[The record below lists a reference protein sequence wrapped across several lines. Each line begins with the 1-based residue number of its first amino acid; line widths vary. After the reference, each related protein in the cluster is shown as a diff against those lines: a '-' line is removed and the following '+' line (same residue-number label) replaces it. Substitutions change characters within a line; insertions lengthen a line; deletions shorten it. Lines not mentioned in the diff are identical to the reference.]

1 MGSKTKNL
9 LGNLTRSG
17 STNPNEENLDTSSG
31 IEQKES
37 QKAIEEKNYAIKTFV
52 IYKEDFEF
60 LKQFVDHK
68 RYSGDIRYSL
78 KESLHEAISSLR
90 EKTPKLLKKPAGR

>member
-17 STNPNEENLDTSSG
+17 STNPSEENLDTSSG

-37 QKAIEEKNYAIKTFV
+37 KKATEGKNYAIKTFV
-52 IYKEDFEF
+52 IYKEDSDF
-60 LKQFVDHK
+60 LNQFVEHK
-68 RYSGDIRYSL
+68 RYSGEIRYSL
-78 KESLHEAISSLR
+78 KESLHEAISALR
-90 EKTPKLLKKPAGR
+90 EKNPKLLKKPAGR